1 MTRIVTDYEGY
12 WSSSSGAING
22 NRPNNRHNLVAF
34 EVNSQIYSTG
44 VNDAILTNNGISF
57 MPTQFRAFP
66 ITTLPGSTGT
76 NNDYIALG
84 KAVDGNPN
92 ATVYNSAAV
101 AGLTVK
107 DVLIDGIRGLDIGT
121 GVTNLKSSMVLTLPV
136 GNINEQAVIDN
147 VPDVMITQIADPS
160 GAPYDSFAFVDINGN
175 VVGTAY
181 SANFNNV
188 NAVGKYNLDL
198 FTLSG
203 NAPYAT
209 ATIIG
214 NGTAGDGFRDY
225 RVLALKF
232 SDFGISAENVANI
245 KGLRWS
251 AAGNSDPAFIA
262 YNEGSFALGTP
273 VITTQPISQV
283 VCEGANATFTVVAE
297 GNGITYQWKR
307 NGVNIAGATSSTY
320 VVENFTPAQAGAYS
334 VQVSNSLGSILSQE
348 ALLGASFTIQPQPSL
363 TTCTGQAVNIF
374 SSARG
379 QSITYQWYSN
389 TTNSN
394 VGGTLIQSATSNSY
408 NPPVSS
414 NGTFYYYVVAT
425 PNGLECAATR
435 SAVSVVNVIATSAGG
450 TATSSQSV
458 VCQGQGIVLSLT
470 GHTGTIQWQTSLS
483 ATTGFASAAGTG
495 ATNAMFVPTPPTV
508 TRYYRARVQSGS
520 CGEAFSNVITITVN
534 PTSSAGTISPNQT
547 VCYNA
552 SATVSLSGSTGTIQW
567 QQSLDGTT
575 GWSNIAGAT
584 TGTFTTAPLT
594 SNRYF
599 RAVVTSGVCS
609 SVTSPSTLVT
619 VQGTNTW
626 TGSVSSDW
634 NTAGN
639 WSCNV
644 IPGAGVDAIIPVTT
658 TYPVIASGTAAARNI
673 SIAAGATV
681 TVNGSGVLQVAGSI
695 QNQGTFDV
703 TDGSLAFIGTS
714 AQTVPSGAFVENTV
728 KNLTINATSV
738 TLEGAVDLTGV
749 LSMNAGTFNTGNFL
763 TLKSDASGS
772 AVIAPVTGNVSG
784 EMTIERFIPA
794 RRAFRFLSSPVDG
807 GTIRSNWQENGA
819 EVPGFGTDITGAG
832 GAANGFDATATNNP
846 SLYTYWNTNPGT
858 TTSWIAA
865 TTTNTPLLAGTPY
878 RMLVRGDRTVNL
890 ASNTA
895 EPTST
900 VLRSTGT
907 IKTGDVVVTDLSG
920 GADRFSLIGNPYQAP
935 VDMDLVLQE
944 STLIK
949 NTFYTIWDPNVATRG
964 AYVTVVFGSPEVN
977 TVSGSLANR
986 FLQPGQAAFVQGS
999 DNGSAMITFK
1009 ESHKNVGPVQA
1020 PVFRMSGTVA
1030 TIRGTLYDAASLAS
1044 NGSAADGFLVAFGDD
1059 YSNEL
1064 NSLDAIKPGNQD
1076 ENAGLMNSGKVLSY
1090 ETRNYPVSTDVLPLS
1105 NTQYRSTNYTYRMT
1119 VSGLSDVTAM
1129 LLDKHTNTT
1138 YELANDE
1145 STDISFTVDANNPSS
1160 VAANRFDIIFGTAL
1174 GNNDQVFANAVRLY
1188 PNPTESGSFSIQ
1200 LPSAEPVKVTMTSI
1214 LGQQVFER
1222 EFAATSNVLNIA
1234 PNQLQAGVYLV
1245 KVASANGTTIKKLIV
1260 K

>member
-1 MTRIVTDYEGY
+1 MKVKITKTILIAIFSILNLAVAQAQVTRIITDFNGY
-12 WSSSSGAING
+12 YSSSSTSVNSVT
-22 NRPNNRHNLVAF
+22 PNNRHHLLGFTYNGV
-34 EVNSQIYSTG
+34 VYSTG
-44 VNDAILTNNGISF
+44 VDDAKISANVPVF
-57 MPTQFRAFP
+57 TPAQFRSVPLGF
-66 ITTLPGSTGT
+66 LPGTIQSSYYLVTG
-76 NNDYIALG
+76 N
-84 KAVDGNPN
+84 AVDGN
-92 ATVYNSAAV
+92 SAARV
-101 AGLTVK
+101 LTPELQAITTR
-107 DVLIDGIRGLDIGT
+107 DALTDGIRGLDIGT
-121 GVTNLKSSMVLTLPV
+121 SITNMTSTVIFTVPV
-136 GNINEQAVIDN
+136 GNINSAAISDNAPDILFMNVGTPSANDVYEFLNADNIRVGNSVTVTVQSTSSPIVANMALDLYGYNFGESVNTALIGTGGQSGNREVRVAALRLSQFGITDANKEQVAYLRLT
-147 VPDVMITQIADPS
+147 PGGGSDPS
-160 GAPYDSFAFVDINGN
+160 
-175 VVGTAY
+175 
-181 SANFNNV
+181 
-188 NAVGKYNLDL
+188 
-198 FTLSG
+198 
-203 NAPYAT
+203 
-209 ATIIG
+209 
-214 NGTAGDGFRDY
+214 
-225 RVLALKF
+225 
-232 SDFGISAENVANI
+232 
-245 KGLRWS
+245 
-251 AAGNSDPAFIA
+251 FIA
-262 YNEGSFALGTP
+262 YNEGSF
-273 VITTQPISQV
+273 
-283 VCEGANATFTVVAE
+283 
-297 GNGITYQWKR
+297 
-307 NGVNIAGATSSTY
+307 
-320 VVENFTPAQAGAYS
+320 
-334 VQVSNSLGSILSQE
+334 
-348 ALLGASFTIQPQPSL
+348 
-363 TTCTGQAVNIF
+363 
-374 SSARG
+374 
-379 QSITYQWYSN
+379 
-389 TTNSN
+389 
-394 VGGTLIQSATSNSY
+394 
-408 NPPVSS
+408 
-414 NGTFYYYVVAT
+414 
-425 PNGLECAATR
+425 
-435 SAVSVVNVIATSAGG
+435 
-450 TATSSQSV
+450 
-458 VCQGQGIVLSLT
+458 
-470 GHTGTIQWQTSLS
+470 
-483 ATTGFASAAGTG
+483 
-495 ATNAMFVPTPPTV
+495 
-508 TRYYRARVQSGS
+508 
-520 CGEAFSNVITITVN
+520 
-534 PTSSAGTISPNQT
+534 SP
-547 VCYNA
+547 
-552 SATVSLSGSTGTIQW
+552 
-567 QQSLDGTT
+567 
-575 GWSNIAGAT
+575 
-584 TGTFTTAPLT
+584 
-594 SNRYF
+594 
-599 RAVVTSGVCS
+599 RAVW
-609 SVTSPSTLVT
+609 
-619 VQGTNTW
+619 QGD
-626 TGSVSSDW
+626 VSSDW
-634 NTAGN
+634 NTPGN
-639 WSCNV
+639 WFNNV
-644 IPGAGVDAIIPVTT
+644 MPNRNTDVLIPVVASPNV
-658 TYPVIASGTAAARNI
+658 YPVMASGTSNAKNI
-673 SIAAGATV
+673 IIAAGATV
-681 TVNGSGVLQVAGSI
+681 TVNGSGVLQLAGSI